1 MFVAVAEHLQ
11 FTRAAEALGVTVSA
25 ASMQIQALERYL
37 GEPLFRRHGRLIELT
52 EPGARLLPRVRQGL
66 GALQDA
72 IDEARSIQ
80 GRGPLR
86 ISMLGSF
93 LMQWLM
99 PRLPAFEALHAG
111 IELRIETSISM
122 VDFRTSEVHAAIRL
136 GDGNW
141 PGLHSER
148 LLDEWLVAVCHP
160 ALLAKYG
167 PVNDPADLKQYRLL
181 HSSTEPWTAGA
192 GNATAAGMP
201 PFTSFDDSAAIVR
214 AAEAGNGLALA
225 RWSLVADDVQR
236 GRLAIASKNVT
247 RNGGAIITS
256 SAHPNTAACPRSRL
270 FIHGCVLRL
279 RGSQHRVRADIRSC
293 RAPRTTPASLK
304 IRHPDSRLTPGAPL
318 LGSHAEGLLTR
329 GPRRR
334 LA

>member
-1 MFVAVAEHLQ
+1 
-11 FTRAAEALGVTVSA
+11 
-25 ASMQIQALERYL
+25 MQIQALERYL

-167 PVNDPADLKQYRLL
+167 PVNDPADLKRYRLL
-181 HSSTEPWTAGA
+181 HSSTEPWSSWLLGTPPQR
-192 GNATAAGMP
+192 GMP

-247 RNGGAIITS
+247 RNGRDYYFVCPPKHCGLPKVAAFHTWLRAEAARQPAPGARRHSELSGATHNAS
-256 SAHPNTAACPRSRL
+256 ELENQAPRFPADPRS
-270 FIHGCVLRL
+270 
-279 RGSQHRVRADIRSC
+279 
-293 RAPRTTPASLK
+293 PP
-304 IRHPDSRLTPGAPL
+304 SRK
-318 LGSHAEGLLTR
+318 
-329 GPRRR
+329 PRRR
-334 LA
+334 SPDTRT